1 MSSPRNRQLGSP
13 SVSQN
18 GRWVQTE
25 RKAHEAWAGLIAR
38 KPRAAMLLHHLV
50 AKMGHQNAVVISQ
63 KTLAKLM
70 GIHERTVR
78 RAVTDLVAEKW
89 IQVVR
94 IGSGKE
100 SAYVVNDYVAWGQ
113 KRSQLGLSTFSA
125 MVVADQEDQSAETL
139 STTELRRIPT
149 LYPGEEQLPHGE
161 PGEPPSQGLIEG
173 TEPDLPCRDPDTDDM
188 FEGREQ

>member
-1 MSSPRNRQLGSP
+1 
-13 SVSQN
+13 
-18 GRWVQTE
+18 
-25 RKAHEAWAGLIAR
+25 
-38 KPRAAMLLHHLV
+38 MLLHHLV

-63 KTLAKLM
+63 KSLAKLM

-78 RAVTDLVAEKW
+78 RAITDLVDERW

-113 KRSQLGLSTFSA
+113 KRSQLSLSTFSA
-125 MVVADQEDQSAETL
+125 TVVADRDDQSPDTL
-139 STTELRRIPT
+139 TSTDLRRIPT

-161 PGEPPSQGLIEG
+161 PEKPPSQGLLEG
-173 TEPDLPCRDPDTDDM
+173 TEPDLPYRDPDTGDM
-188 FEGREQ
+188 FEDS